1 MKALALLSGGLDSML
16 AAKVIQDQGVE
27 VVGIVFKS
35 PFFGVANAREA
46 AKKLKI
52 ELIEFDISSEII
64 NVLKSPTHGYGKYL
78 NPCIDCHALM
88 LKKASE
94 VMKEIGASFL
104 VTGEVL
110 GERPKSQNRQALKIV
125 EEHSGYAGFVL
136 RPLSAKLLEPT
147 EPEKKGWVMRE
158 NLLALSGRSRQAQFK
173 LAESFG
179 IKNYPTPAG
188 GCLLTNPQFTE
199 RLKLLW
205 KWRGELLVDEISLL
219 KLGRHFW
226 FENSWLIVGRNEEEN
241 ALLLNFR
248 KREDFLIK
256 GISAPGPL
264 GLLRGEASEK
274 ELKEAALLV
283 VRYGQSRDRKEAEA
297 LVEKNGKE
305 RKMVFKKKE
314 WAKYL

>member
-1 MKALALLSGGLDSML
+1 MKALALLSGGLDSIL
-16 AAKVIQDQGVE
+16 AVKIIQNQGIEVI
-27 VVGIVFKS
+27 GIVFKS
-35 PFFGVANAREA
+35 PFFGVANARKA
-46 AKKLKI
+46 ANQLKI
-52 ELIEFDISSEII
+52 DLIEVDISSEII
-64 NVLKSPTHGYGKYL
+64 EILKQPAHGYGKYL
-78 NPCIDCHALM
+78 NPCIDCHAWM
-88 LKKASE
+88 LKKAGE

-125 EEHSGYAGFVL
+125 EETSGYRGLVL

-147 EPEKKGWVMRE
+147 EPEKKGWIKRE
-158 NLLALSGRSRQAQFK
+158 NLFALSGRSRQAQFK
-173 LAESFG
+173 LAESFD

-205 KWRGELLVDEISLL
+205 QWRGELLVDDISFL

-226 FENSWLIVGRNEEEN
+226 FEKSWLIVGRNEQEN
-241 ALLLNFR
+241 NWLLNLR

-264 GLLRGEASEK
+264 GLLRGEANDK

-283 VRYGQSRDRKEAEA
+283 IRYGQSRDNDEAEA
-297 LVEKNGKE
+297 LVERDGKE
-305 RKMVFKKKE
+305 KKIVARREE
-314 WAKYL
+314 WKKYL